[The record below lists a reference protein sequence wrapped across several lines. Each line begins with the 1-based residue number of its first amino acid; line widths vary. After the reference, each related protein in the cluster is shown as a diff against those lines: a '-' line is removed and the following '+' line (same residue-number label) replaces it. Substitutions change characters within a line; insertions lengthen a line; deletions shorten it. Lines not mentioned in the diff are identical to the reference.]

1 MKKHFTLADLL
12 EQAGGLLSILTKF
25 LVVVMIPFTFK
36 GHELDLFED
45 HVEKFDIETCYTNLK
60 YSYGKFY

>member
-12 EQAGGLLSILTKF
+12 EQAGGLLSIFTKF
-25 LVVVMIPFTFK
+25 VVVAMIPFTFK

-45 HVEKFDIETCYTNLK
+45 HVEKFDFETFT
-60 YSYGKFY
+60 